1 MKSITQWLEEY
12 GVSHQNQTNKLIHYL
27 CVPAIYMTVLGLLWS
42 IPFPFPFPV
51 ADMPMWVNW
60 STVLAIPALLFY
72 FSLSFVVGLGMAV
85 FTALMV
91 VFLQWWQ
98 LNMAE
103 YMSVLIMSVVVFVVA
118 WILQFVGHNIEG
130 KKPSFLKD
138 VQFLLIGPAWILC
151 FVYKK
156 LNIKF

>member
-42 IPFPFPFPV
+42 IPFPV
-51 ADMPMWVNW
+51 ADMPLWVNW

-72 FSLSFVVGLGMAV
+72 FSLSSVVGLGMTV

-118 WILQFVGHNIEG
+118 WSLQFVGHNIEG

>member
-42 IPFPFPFPV
+42 IPFPV

>member
-42 IPFPFPFPV
+42 IPFPFPV

>member
-42 IPFPFPFPV
+42 IPFPV

-72 FSLSFVVGLGMAV
+72 FSLSSVVGLGMTV

>member
-1 MKSITQWLEEY
+1 MKSITKWLDEY

-42 IPFPFPFPV
+42 IPFPV

-72 FSLSFVVGLGMAV
+72 FSLSSVVGLGMTV

>member
-42 IPFPFPFPV
+42 IPFPV
-51 ADMPMWVNW
+51 ADMPMWLNW

>member
-1 MKSITQWLEEY
+1 
-12 GVSHQNQTNKLIHYL
+12 
-27 CVPAIYMTVLGLLWS
+27 MT
-42 IPFPFPFPV
+42 
-51 ADMPMWVNW
+51 
-60 STVLAIPALLFY
+60 
-72 FSLSFVVGLGMAV
+72 V

>member
-42 IPFPFPFPV
+42 IPFPV
-51 ADMPMWVNW
+51 ADMPLWVNW